1 MRPLLEH
8 WRPVPKFDPKLM
20 RRERFRRKL
29 KQFARINKNIR
40 VRRIRGMGLQR
51 VHERV
56 RDGFAASS
64 CEFARVR
71 VSSRRI
77 RGWIHNG

>member
-40 VRRIRGMGLQR
+40 RIRGMGLQR
-51 VHERV
+51 V
-56 RDGFAASS
+56 RDGLAASS